1 MRILLRPFFIHIA
14 SYRIF
19 TIEWEHTLTGSSFIL
34 RCQITRRIY
43 ITKARFTPRQVSILV
58 IKVNSSQ
65 RLITRID
72 TLLRNQGCRRRTA
85 SIHTHILH
93 LKLRYTQFRCIPIS
107 TCRQRQCIYLLIRGR
122 WSIRANNQIVHLC
135 SITWTTDDI
144 SIFFPHHRS
153 RCGYSMHFTIRSVIK
168 IAHL

>member
-1 MRILLRPFFIHIA
+1 MRILIRPIFFYTVCH
-14 SYRIF
+14 SVLS
-19 TIEWEHTLTGSSFIL
+19 IEWEHTLTGSSFIL

-122 WSIRANNQIVHLC
+122 WSIRANNQIVHLRR
-135 SITWTTDDI
+135 IIWATYHL
-144 SIFFPHHRS
+144 SIFPPNYWCRG
-153 RCGYSMHFTIRSVIK
+153 GYSMHFTIRSVIK